1 MSNSDKNKSF
11 QEYINSLDI
20 TRFEFITK
28 SGREVISYGRFTF
41 QLQDDGKTLKVFREY
56 E

>member
-1 MSNSDKNKSF
+1 MNTVDKHLAF
-11 QEYINSLDI
+11 QEYINSLEI

-28 SGREVISYGRFTF
+28 NGREIVTYGSFTF